1 MNILAA
7 SVSSPEQSA
16 MLAEIGF
23 LLLVLGVVAFIAT
36 RFRFSVVPV
45 YLLIGLALGKGGIFP
60 VDLSEEFL
68 TTGAQ
73 IGAILLLL
81 LLGLEYSGPELAAAI
96 RSKRSAGLVDFLLN
110 ALPGAAIALLIG
122 WGPIGALVLG
132 GITYVSS
139 SGIAAQM
146 IKESG
151 WQRSELSRRI
161 TSVLVIEDL
170 FLAPYLPLL
179 TAVVFGLGAATGFV
193 SVSVAILMTAL
204 ALLFSFRGSKTWSS
218 ILDTQSP
225 GGLLLTVF
233 GGALLAAG
241 LAEMVGFSSSVAA
254 FLVGLMVTGEVANA
268 VRARLSPL
276 RDLFAA
282 IFFMFFGLNVSVQE
296 IPAVFPLAALLA
308 AVGILGKMIT
318 GWWIARDMSD
328 GLSWYRA
335 GAFLIPRG
343 EFSILIASL
352 AVGTAFGGQIQ
363 ALTLTYVLLTT
374 IASSVALRLFR
385 SKLEA

>member
-1 MNILAA
+1 MILIAA
-7 SVSSPEQSA
+7 SSASVEQNA
-16 MLAEIGF
+16 MLAEIGG
-23 LLLVLGVVAFIAT
+23 LLLVLGVAAFVAT

-45 YLLIGLALGKGGIFP
+45 YLIFGLALGKGGLFP

-68 TTGAQ
+68 NTGAQ

-81 LLGLEYSGPELAAAI
+81 LLGLEYSGPELVAAI
-96 RSKRSAGLVDFLLN
+96 RNKRSAGLIDFLVN
-110 ALPGAAIALLIG
+110 ALPGALIALIIG
-122 WGPIGALVLG
+122 WGPIGAMVLG

-146 IKESG
+146 LKETG

-179 TAVVFGLGAATGFV
+179 TAIVFGLGAATGFV
-193 SVSVAILMTAL
+193 SVAVAILMTSL
-204 ALLFSFRGSKTWSS
+204 ALLLSFRGSKTWSS

-233 GGALLAAG
+233 GGALMAAG
-241 LAEMVGFSSSVAA
+241 FAAMVGFSSSVAA
-254 FLVGLMVTGEVANA
+254 FLVGLMLTGEVANA

-282 IFFMFFGLNVSVQE
+282 IFFLFFGLNVSVSE
-296 IPAVFPLAALLA
+296 IPAVLPLALLLA
-308 AVGILGKMIT
+308 AVGIAGKMFT
-318 GWWIARDMSD
+318 GWWIARDMAD

-352 AVGTAFGGQIQ
+352 AVGSAFGVQIE
-363 ALTLTYVLLTT
+363 ALTLTYVILTT
-374 IASSVALRLFR
+374 IASSIALRLFR
-385 SKLEA
+385 SKLES